1 MSSTIEGRDDWAR
14 EDDLDLGQ
22 AEDEHLPA
30 AASNGVI
37 EDGIPSEDLKEGS
50 IAHIE
55 EDLPDL
61 VSQNHVSGKADPVPD
76 EVVDSNDVPSSPSTP
91 KPRIVQMG
99 TPDDAD
105 DFGSNP
111 DDTPSLRVSSS
122 HAVS

>member
-1 MSSTIEGRDDWAR
+1 MSSTIESRDDWAR

-37 EDGIPSEDLKEGS
+37 EDGIPPENLKDGS
-50 IAHIE
+50 IAHME

-61 VSQNHVSGKADPVPD
+61 ASQNHVSGKADPVPD
-76 EVVDSNDVPSSPSTP
+76 EVDSNDVPSSPSTP
-91 KPRIVQMG
+91 KPRLAQMG
-99 TPDDAD
+99 SPDDAD
-105 DFGSNP
+105 DIGSNP

-122 HAVS
+122 QAVS

>member
-1 MSSTIEGRDDWAR
+1 MSSTIEDRDDWAR

-37 EDGIPSEDLKEGS
+37 EDGIPPEDLKDGS

-55 EDLPDL
+55 EDIPDL
-61 VSQNHVSGKADPVPD
+61 ASQNHVSGKAGTVPD
-76 EVVDSNDVPSSPSTP
+76 QVDSDEVPSSPSTP
-91 KPRIVQMG
+91 KARLAQMG
-99 TPDDAD
+99 SPDDAD
-105 DFGSNP
+105 DIGSNP

-122 HAVS
+122 QAVS

>member
-1 MSSTIEGRDDWAR
+1 MSSTIESRDDWAR

-37 EDGIPSEDLKEGS
+37 EDGIPSENLKDGS

-61 VSQNHVSGKADPVPD
+61 ASQNHVSGKADPVPD
-76 EVVDSNDVPSSPSTP
+76 EVDSNDVPSSPSTP
-91 KPRIVQMG
+91 KPRLAQMG
-99 TPDDAD
+99 SPDDAD
-105 DFGSNP
+105 DIGSNP
-111 DDTPSLRVSSS
+111 DDTPSLWVSSS
-122 HAVS
+122 QAVS

>member
-1 MSSTIEGRDDWAR
+1 MSSTIESRDDWAR

-37 EDGIPSEDLKEGS
+37 EDGIPSENLKDGS
-50 IAHIE
+50 IAHKE

-61 VSQNHVSGKADPVPD
+61 ASQNHVSGKADPVPD
-76 EVVDSNDVPSSPSTP
+76 EVDSNDVPSSPSTP
-91 KPRIVQMG
+91 KPRLAQMG
-99 TPDDAD
+99 SPDDAD
-105 DFGSNP
+105 DIGSNP

-122 HAVS
+122 QAVS